1 MAAPKTKLFPIE
13 EEEEEEEEEQ
23 GNFALNKI
31 PIWLL
36 ISCVQFCEVHL

>member
-13 EEEEEEEEEQ
+13 EEEEEEEQ

-31 PIWLL
+31 PI
-36 ISCVQFCEVHL
+36 